1 MKVID
6 GNFGKDKEKRE
17 DIPTSEFLS
26 VFVGKALDHEQQ
38 GVHVKCAVI
47 MYEDGEMFEV
57 ASNEQYPDGV
67 YMLLNMASQA
77 IINETLGVTE

>member
-6 GNFGKDKEKRE
+6 GDFGKNKSTPE
-17 DIPTSEFLS
+17 DVPASEFLAT
-26 VFVGKALDHEQQ
+26 FAAKASQHEE
-38 GVHVKCAVI
+38 GGSNMKCAVV
-47 MYEDGEMFEV
+47 MYEDGAFFEV

-67 YMLLNMASQA
+67 YMLLQMASQA